1 MNNYRFSA
9 ELEDIHYKYE
19 RLESLITIAQMFVA
33 EVAEVRGAPENCLSE
48 ALFEIEQE
56 MEKTNNRLMELIRQK
71 GGKDNA

>member
-1 MNNYRFSA
+1 
-9 ELEDIHYKYE
+9 
-19 RLESLITIAQMFVA
+19 MFVA

-71 GGKDNA
+71 GGKDND

>member
-1 MNNYRFSA
+1 MSKFEFDR
-9 ELEDIHYKYE
+9 ELENIHYKYE
-19 RLESLITIAQMFVA
+19 RLESLITIAQMFVS

-71 GGKDNA
+71 GGEDNA